1 MKKVLILILIVLLAV
16 LCYNV
21 VTSGYEIAGL
31 KILNL
36 TEIQAENEKL
46 NTTLSEID
54 NLKEVEY
61 PAKLSEMNT
70 AAKNLRSSKKTYE
83 ELAAYSSEQDVLNA
97 TQTERYDI
105 EVLWVSIGNHAE
117 ETGVIPKLEVLS
129 SSNNTTGANDLRI
142 TATGNYIG
150 ITDFVR
156 EIEDDSKLGFAIENF
171 ELIPLSSASGAQL
184 QASFKIKD
192 IFINADTTI
201 LNTTETNTENNAQT
215 TEGNE
220 ITNSITNTQNVNNNQ

>member
-1 MKKVLILILIVLLAV
+1 MKKVLILILIVLLLV
-16 LCYNV
+16 LCFNV
-21 VTSGYEIAGL
+21 VTSGYQIADI

-36 TEIQAENEKL
+36 KEI
-46 NTTLSEID
+46 T
-54 NLKEVEY
+54 Y
-61 PAKLSEMNT
+61 PAKINEMNT
-70 AAKNLRSSKKTYE
+70 AAKKLLSSKKTYE

-105 EVLWVSIGNHAE
+105 EVLWVRIGNHAE
-117 ETGVIPKLEVLS
+117 ETGVVPKLEVLS
-129 SSNNTTGANDLRI
+129 SSNNTNGANDLRV
-142 TATGNYIG
+142 TAIGNYIG

-171 ELIPLSSASGAQL
+171 ELIPLSAASGAQL

-201 LNTTETNTENNAQT
+201 LNSTEQSTENNVQNA
-215 TEGNE
+215 ENNE
-220 ITNSITNTQNVNNNQ
+220 VSNSITNTQNVNNNQ